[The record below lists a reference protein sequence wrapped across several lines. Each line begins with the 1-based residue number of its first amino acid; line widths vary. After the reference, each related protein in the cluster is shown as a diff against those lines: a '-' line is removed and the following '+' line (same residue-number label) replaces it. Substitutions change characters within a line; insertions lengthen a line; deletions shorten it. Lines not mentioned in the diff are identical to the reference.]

1 MNRDLKKQRKFR
13 QDTVVNFDLSEE
25 QQLLKDSVDRF
36 VSDNYDL
43 DTRQKLSKNEAG
55 FSDTYWQTMA
65 ELGWLGVTVPETHG
79 GFGGTQAD
87 TMVLMEALGKGLVLE
102 PFFASAV
109 LGTWAIVG
117 GGSTELQ
124 SQLLPELMSGTCRL
138 SLAYAEEQSR
148 FDLEDVVTRA
158 TANDNGYV
166 INGQKSMV
174 QHGGSADY
182 FVVSART
189 SGGQRDE
196 NGITLFLVD
205 AKNEGV
211 SVDAFPTVDGQQAA
225 ELRFSNAQVSASD
238 QLGNLD
244 EGYNLL
250 QDIAIDGILALS
262 AEAVG
267 AMEILYKDTVTYTQ
281 EREQFDHRLAD
292 FQVLQHRMVEM
303 FMEYEQ
309 CKSMLYRA
317 TLEVVQNGRD
327 AMRIVHALKYMV
339 GKIGTFIGENAVQL
353 HGGMGVTEE
362 LRIGHYFK
370 RLLVIDAQF
379 GNSDHHLACFA
390 G

>member
-1 MNRDLKKQRKFR
+1 
-13 QDTVVNFDLSEE
+13 VNFDLSEE

-43 DTRQKLSKNEAG
+43 DTRQTLSKNDAG

-65 ELGWLGVTVPETHG
+65 ELGWLGVTVPEAHG
-79 GFGGTQAD
+79 GFGGNQAD
-87 TMVLMEALGKGLVLE
+87 TMVLMEAFGKGLVLE

-109 LGTWAIVG
+109 LGTRAIVAG
-117 GGSTELQ
+117 ASSELQ
-124 SQLLPELMSGTCRL
+124 NKLLPKLMAGECRL
-138 SLAYAEEQSR
+138 SLAYAEEQAR
-148 FDLEDVVTRA
+148 FDLEDIVTRA
-158 TANDNGYV
+158 TQDSGDF
-166 INGQKSMV
+166 IITGHKSMV

-182 FVVSART
+182 LVVSTRT
-189 SGGQRDE
+189 SGGQQDQH
-196 NGITLFLVD
+196 GITVFLVD
-205 AKNEGV
+205 AKSEGI
-211 SVDAFPTVDGQQAA
+211 SIQSFPTVDGQQAS
-225 ELRFSNAQVSASD
+225 EITFKDVRVSAD
-238 QLGNLD
+238 HILGGLD
-244 EGYNLL
+244 GGFGLL
-250 QDIAIDGILALS
+250 QDIAIDGILALA

-267 AMEILYKDTVTYTQ
+267 AMEVLYKDTVAYTQ
-281 EREQFDHRLAD
+281 ERQQFDQSLSD
-292 FQVLQHRMVEM
+292 FQVLQHRMVDM

-317 TLEVVQNGRD
+317 TLEVVQKGRE

-339 GKIGTFIGENAVQL
+339 GKNGTFIGENAVQL

-379 GNSDHHLACFA
+379 GNSDHHLGRFA

>member
-1 MNRDLKKQRKFR
+1 M
-13 QDTVVNFDLSEE
+13 NFDLSEE

-43 DTRQKLSKNEAG
+43 DTRQALSKNEAG

-65 ELGWLGVTVPETHG
+65 ELGWLGVTVPEAHG
-79 GFGGTQAD
+79 GFGGNQAD
-87 TMVLMEALGKGLVLE
+87 TMVLMEAFGKGLVLE

-109 LGTWAIVG
+109 LGTRAIVAG
-117 GGSTELQ
+117 ASAELQ
-124 SQLLPELMSGTCRL
+124 NTLLPKLMAGECRL
-138 SLAYAEEQSR
+138 SLAYAEEQAR
-148 FDLEDVVTRA
+148 FDLEDVVTRGA
-158 TANDNGYV
+158 QAGDDFIITGH
-166 INGQKSMV
+166 KSMV

-182 FVVSART
+182 LVVSTRT
-189 SGGQRDE
+189 SGGQQDE
-196 NGITLFLVD
+196 QGISLFLVD
-205 AKNEGV
+205 AKSQGV
-211 SVDAFPTVDGQQAA
+211 SIQSFPTVDGQQAS
-225 ELRFSNAQVSASD
+225 EITFKDVRVSAD
-238 QLGNLD
+238 HMLGELD
-244 EGYNLL
+244 NGFGLL
-250 QDIAIDGILALS
+250 QDIAIDGILALA

-267 AMEILYKDTVTYTQ
+267 AMEVLYKDTVAYTQ
-281 EREQFDHRLAD
+281 ERQQFDQSLSD
-292 FQVLQHRMVEM
+292 FQVLQHRMVDM

-317 TLEVVQNGRD
+317 TLEVVQKGRD

-339 GKIGTFIGENAVQL
+339 GKNGTFIGENAVQL

-379 GNSDHHLACFA
+379 GNSDHHLGCFA

>member
-1 MNRDLKKQRKFR
+1 M
-13 QDTVVNFDLSEE
+13 NFDLSEE

-79 GFGGTQAD
+79 GFGGNQAD
-87 TMVLMEALGKGLVLE
+87 TMVLMEAFGKGLVLE

-109 LGTWAIVG
+109 LGTRAIVG
-117 GGSTELQ
+117 GGSTQLQ
-124 SQLLPELMSGTCRL
+124 TKLLPEMISGTCRI

-158 TANDNGYV
+158 TANDTGYL

-225 ELRFSNAQVSASD
+225 ELRFDNVQVSVSD

-244 EGYNLL
+244 QGFGLL

-267 AMEILYKDTVTYTQ
+267 AMEILYKDTVAYTQ

>member
-1 MNRDLKKQRKFR
+1 M
-13 QDTVVNFDLSEE
+13 NFDLSDE

-65 ELGWLGVTVPETHG
+65 ELGWLGVTIPETHG

-87 TMVLMEALGKGLVLE
+87 TMVLMEAFGKGLVLE

-109 LGTWAIVG
+109 LGTRAVVG

-124 SQLLPELMSGTCRL
+124 TKLLPELMSGTCRL

-158 TANDNGYV
+158 TTNDNGYV

-182 FVVSART
+182 FVVSTRT

-225 ELRFSNAQVSASD
+225 ELRFDNVQVSVSD
-238 QLGNLD
+238 RLGD
-244 EGYNLL
+244 SGQGYGLL
-250 QDIAIDGILALS
+250 QEIAIDGILALS

-267 AMEILYKDTVTYTQ
+267 AMEILYKDTVAYTQ
-281 EREQFDHRLAD
+281 EREQFDRRLAD

-317 TLEVVQNGRD
+317 TLEVVQNGRA

-379 GNSDHHLACFA
+379 GNSDYHLACFA

>member
-1 MNRDLKKQRKFR
+1 
-13 QDTVVNFDLSEE
+13 VNFDLSEE

-79 GFGGTQAD
+79 GFGGNQAD
-87 TMVLMEALGKGLVLE
+87 TMVLMEAFGKGLVLE

-109 LGTWAIVG
+109 LGTRAIVS
-117 GGSTELQ
+117 GGSEELQ
-124 SQLLPELMSGTCRL
+124 SKLLPELLNGASRL

-158 TANDNGYV
+158 TASEHGYT
-166 INGQKSMV
+166 ITGQKSMV

-189 SGGQRDE
+189 NGGQRDE
-196 NGITLFLVD
+196 SGITLFLVD
-205 AKNEGV
+205 AKSEGLTIN
-211 SVDAFPTVDGQQAA
+211 AFPTVDGQQAA
-225 ELRFSNAQVSASD
+225 ELQFDNVQVSPGD
-238 QLGNLD
+238 LLGEKD
-244 EGYNLL
+244 AGYRLL
-250 QDIAIDGILALS
+250 QDITIDGILALS

-267 AMEILYKDTVTYTQ
+267 AMEILYKDTVAYTQ
-281 EREQFDHRLAD
+281 EREQFDHRLSD
-292 FQVLQHRMVEM
+292 FQVLQHRMVDM

-317 TLEVVQNGRD
+317 TLEVVQNGRE

-339 GKIGTFIGENAVQL
+339 GKVGTFIGENAVQL

-390 G
+390 E